1 MDSLVDQQ
9 LWSQLLGYLA
19 EDTDF
24 YQEYPNGE
32 LCNVGSQGA
41 IDSYLCLRCASVRL
55 CGIVTGPPL
64 LDALEYAISRGIYD
78 DDCARYQAIL
88 DSGWVNQVYP
98 KVSLAGAFVGV
109 HPMLYGEVMCMGR
122 EIPLGMQRSFY
133 MRYCLTK
140 RGMPLGF
147 AALWEIAWA
156 GQGDLFGSSR
166 SYKLVFGN
174 FQGQGSGHF
183 KRW

>member
-9 LWSQLLGYLA
+9 LWSKLLGYLA

-64 LDALEYAISRGIYD
+64 LDALEYAISHGHYD
-78 DDCARYQAIL
+78 DDCRKYQCIL
-88 DSGWVNQVYP
+88 DSGWINQVYP
-98 KVSLAGAFVGV
+98 KVSLDGYSFGV
-109 HPMLYGEVMCMGR
+109 HAVLYGNVLCMGDA
-122 EIPLGMQRSFY
+122 IPVGMLPGFY
-133 MRYCLTK
+133 MRYCFPRRT
-140 RGMPLGF
+140 
-147 AALWEIAWA
+147 
-156 GQGDLFGSSR
+156 R
-166 SYKLVFGN
+166 SA
-174 FQGQGSGHF
+174 H
-183 KRW
+183 